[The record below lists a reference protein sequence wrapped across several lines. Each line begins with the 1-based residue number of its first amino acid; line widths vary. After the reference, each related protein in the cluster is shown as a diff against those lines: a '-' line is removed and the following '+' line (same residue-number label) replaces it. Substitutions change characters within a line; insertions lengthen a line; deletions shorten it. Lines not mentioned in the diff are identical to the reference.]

1 MERLT
6 PQSVHQQQEYL
17 GGQKAWFGE
26 LADNLPNSGWIEE
39 QIQKK
44 PHFAAWAQGLR
55 LTDLTSEE
63 RFDRLAR
70 VIIPLQQTLIG
81 TVLPGIDGRL
91 KQLEIQETER
101 VRKLRDNFILDPLYA
116 PIKDYSQVIF
126 VPQIIKFLRNANQ
139 STKELLTAFLESKGR
154 SRIFN
159 AIVNWDGVNYSNN
172 NFNTGLSAAILEE
185 VGYLFLSQG
194 NLNKS
199 TAILSP
205 EETDLLFQ
213 NLYPDLFGVAG
224 PYGFNHGVRG
234 ISVPDELI
242 ISDTGESLEI
252 VAIVDYKNIS
262 SDNSDMSRMKV
273 QREYYTAKQLAV
285 HLRLKNYQPID
296 PADLGRLIH
305 AIKPDLPEKPLKVS
319 PKLYLLYVTP
329 MNRSTYLDMRGI
341 ATDEVPISFQAIY
354 AFGQTLKRVKLL
366 QRGH

>member
-116 PIKDYSQVIF
+116 LV
-126 VPQIIKFLRNANQ
+126 
-139 STKELLTAFLESKGR
+139 
-154 SRIFN
+154 
-159 AIVNWDGVNYSNN
+159 
-172 NFNTGLSAAILEE
+172 
-185 VGYLFLSQG
+185 
-194 NLNKS
+194 
-199 TAILSP
+199 
-205 EETDLLFQ
+205 
-213 NLYPDLFGVAG
+213 
-224 PYGFNHGVRG
+224 
-234 ISVPDELI
+234 
-242 ISDTGESLEI
+242 SL
-252 VAIVDYKNIS
+252 
-262 SDNSDMSRMKV
+262 
-273 QREYYTAKQLAV
+273 
-285 HLRLKNYQPID
+285 
-296 PADLGRLIH
+296 
-305 AIKPDLPEKPLKVS
+305 
-319 PKLYLLYVTP
+319 
-329 MNRSTYLDMRGI
+329 
-341 ATDEVPISFQAIY
+341 
-354 AFGQTLKRVKLL
+354 
-366 QRGH
+366 